1 MNHQTLPGTFALS
14 CCLFLSNA
22 VFGSAHGNILVNHH
36 VRNFEVGDVQ
46 LAPTAVVAD
55 RPSNGQSSEKDKS
68 APEDNAPKDKFR
80 VPDSYVGTVV
90 GLMLLAGVAA
100 LVTKWPRHR
109 IRKKIY
115 EFGRGKSREHKRRA
129 S

>member
-1 MNHQTLPGTFALS
+1 MNHLTLPGTFVLS

-22 VFGSAHGNILVNHH
+22 VFGSAHREILVNQY

-55 RPSNGQSSEKDKS
+55 RPSNGQSSENDKS
-68 APEDNAPKDKFR
+68 APEDNAPKDKIR

-100 LVTKWPRHR
+100 LMTKWPRHR

-115 EFGRGKSREHKRRA
+115 EFGRRKSREHKRRA